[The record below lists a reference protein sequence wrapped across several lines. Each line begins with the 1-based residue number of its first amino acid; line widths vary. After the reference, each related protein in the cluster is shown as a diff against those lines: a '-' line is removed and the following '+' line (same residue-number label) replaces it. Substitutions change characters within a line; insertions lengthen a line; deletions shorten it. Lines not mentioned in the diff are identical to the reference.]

1 MKFASSSNVDVK
13 KKIIIFFIVSLFI
26 FIIDASNKKYFQPV
40 RAVIN
45 DSVIYSINTVKLPLL
60 FVADSSKSF
69 FNLFKKDENSLKLDQ
84 FDGLKD
90 KVEDL
95 KNKNLV
101 LEKRIQYFQD
111 IVREE
116 KYNFPSQLAKT
127 IIFKENIF
135 NNMFVVN
142 KGSLDGVKIGDPVIK
157 NNVLVGKIIE
167 ANFKSSQAILL
178 TNINSRVPVR
188 IGSMKYNAIL
198 NGHESEKNNL
208 KLTFLPKEYSF
219 VGGEIIYTTSIDG
232 IMPEGLIIGEI
243 KLDKNKKFYI
253 QPFYEVNKLDLVSI
267 INLKKN

>member
-1 MKFASSSNVDVK
+1 M
-13 KKIIIFFIVSLFI
+13 
-26 FIIDASNKKYFQPV
+26 
-40 RAVIN
+40 
-45 DSVIYSINTVKLPLL
+45 
-60 FVADSSKSF
+60 
-69 FNLFKKDENSLKLDQ
+69 
-84 FDGLKD
+84 
-90 KVEDL
+90 
-95 KNKNLV
+95 
-101 LEKRIQYFQD
+101 
-111 IVREE
+111 
-116 KYNFPSQLAKT
+116 
-127 IIFKENIF
+127 
-135 NNMFVVN
+135 
-142 KGSLDGVKIGDPVIK
+142 DGVKVGDPVIK

-267 INLKKN
+267 INMNKEIIKKIIIFFFTSTFDEDANFIKTNIQSALMKRYLLALKLFQYL